1 MEKKCPIARFR
12 ALLIE
17 GETLTEKDAEQVE
30 QDAYAAIDAAVA
42 FADASPEPDVAT
54 IEDGVYA

>member
-1 MEKKCPIARFR
+1 VRFR

-17 GETLTEKDAEQVE
+17 DGTLTEKGADQVE
-30 QDAYAAIDAAVA
+30 QDAYAAIDAAVG